1 MGDRT
6 TVTLTVLK
14 QHQKEAIDLIDS
26 EQGQPSVIDIQ
37 DDKTVSLTYE
47 EVNYGTIENLPAL
60 VRAGIP
66 YSFEWGSG
74 GSYCEGEEHLRFNAD
89 GTIVLTSFDKEW
101 PANTIC
107 ECIDAIKGHADPV
120 AALQELLDSK
130 QEPSWENQLEH
141 SNMARAINLIQQ

>member
-6 TVTLTVLK
+6 TVTLTVLR
-14 QHQKEAIDLIDS
+14 QHQQEAIDLIDS
-26 EQGQPSVIDIQ
+26 EQGQPSDIDTQ
-37 DDKTVSLTYE
+37 DDETVSLTYE
-47 EVNYGTIENLPAL
+47 EVNYGIIEKLPAL

-89 GTIVLTSFDKEW
+89 GTTVLTTFDKDW

-107 ECIDAIKGHADPV
+107 ECMDAIKGHADPV
-120 AALQELLDSK
+120 AALQEMLNQH
-130 QEPSWENQLEH
+130 QESSWENQLEH
-141 SNMARAINLIQQ
+141 SNMARATNLIQQ

>member
-26 EQGQPSVIDIQ
+26 EQGQPSEIDQ
-37 DDKTVSLTYE
+37 DDDETVTLTYE
-47 EVNYGTIENLPAL
+47 EVNYGTIEKLPELA
-60 VRAGIP
+60 RAGIP

-74 GSYCEGEEHLRFNAD
+74 GSYTEGEEHLRYLVD
-89 GTIVLTSFDKEW
+89 GTPVVTTFDKEW
-101 PANTIC
+101 PADTIW
-107 ECIDAIKGHADPV
+107 ECIDAIKGHADPI
-120 AALQELLDSK
+120 AALQELLGSK
-130 QEPSWENQLEH
+130 QEPSWKNQLEH

>member
-14 QHQKEAIDLIDS
+14 QHQQEAIDLIED
-26 EQGQPSVIDIQ
+26 EQGKPSEIDQ
-37 DDKTVSLTYE
+37 HDDETVTLIYE
-47 EVNYGTIENLPAL
+47 EVNYGTIEKLPAL

-101 PANTIC
+101 PANTIY
-107 ECIDAIKGHADPV
+107 ECINAIKGHADPV
-120 AALQELLDSK
+120 AALKKLLDSK

-141 SNMARAINLIQQ
+141 SNMARATNLIQQ

>member
-6 TVTLTVLK
+6 NVTLTVLR
-14 QHQKEAIDLIDS
+14 QHQQEAIDLIDS
-26 EQGQPSVIDIQ
+26 EQGQPSDIDTQ
-37 DDKTVSLTYE
+37 DDQTVSLTYE
-47 EVNYGTIENLPAL
+47 EVNYGTIHKLPAL

-89 GTIVLTSFDKEW
+89 GTIVLIEFYKEW

-120 AALQELLDSK
+120 AALKELLDSK
-130 QEPSWENQLEH
+130 QEPSWKNQLEH